1 MRQGY
6 SRSFLIITKIFRHMI
21 LEVMSSRALFL
32 SLISSLISVG
42 SGKWFTSTDFTILGF
57 ALENITKKSTE
68 QLHLFVP

>member
-1 MRQGY
+1 
-6 SRSFLIITKIFRHMI
+6 MI